1 MATVIPPV
9 IDPSRTRIQEA
20 VSHSPFNIFNIVAI
34 VLIVVI
40 GFYLYKRFI
49 VKKPQRRFPLVQP
62 VAPPVKIAV
71 PNAPVAEEEV
81 PTIVEETEEEE
92 EAEDAKDE

>member
-81 PTIVEETEEEE
+81 PTIVEETEEEV
-92 EAEDAKDE
+92 AEDAKDE

>member
-49 VKKPQRRFPLVQP
+49 VKKPQRRFPMVQP

-92 EAEDAKDE
+92 AEDAKDE